1 MKLKKIKITNF
12 RCFGP
17 EETTMDFKDLTV
29 NIGANSAGKTAL
41 MHALLKLFG
50 ESSKETEISR
60 ADFHVPFDKTP
71 EEIVENEFSIEAVF
85 EFPEL
90 KEDGQSYA
98 VPVYF
103 ENFVVDAPGE
113 PPYLRVLLEAT
124 WVQSSNP
131 DGIVDCRFWYVTS
144 SENNPLRDEDKKVM
158 NKYDRSRI
166 KVIYVPAVREPS
178 AQLKNASGTILW
190 RALKGINWSEQAKEE
205 IYEKISL
212 VDDSFRNQP
221 GVSIIQDAIK
231 SQWKNYHNE
240 ERYSNAKIKFN
251 STDLEN
257 ILKKIEVEF
266 TPTETI
272 KSYKVES
279 LGDGLKSLF
288 YLSLVDSLL
297 EVENH
302 ALQEMLEEP
311 DAGNRILNI
320 DPPVL
325 TIIAIEEPE
334 NHISP
339 QLLGTVIK
347 NLERIAQ
354 RENSQTI
361 VTSHNPS
368 IIKRIEPENIRHFR
382 ICQETMKTVIKSITL
397 PEDQTEEFKYIKE
410 AIRAYPEL
418 YFAKLVILGEGDSE
432 EIILPKVI
440 ESAGYPIDSSGI
452 SIVPLGGR
460 HVNHFWRLLSQLDI
474 PYITLL
480 DLDRERSGGGWGR
493 IKYVL
498 NQLIKIGEDKNI
510 LLECNGSVL
519 SDEEFNKMHEWL
531 MDDQE
536 DVDLL
541 QEWCDY
547 LEEHNVYFSN
557 PLDIDFT
564 MLECFEDS
572 YKGTIGSSEGP
583 YIKKVDKII
592 NLTDEQKESKEF
604 KKRVEEDVRKT
615 LKPEGGQGNTYTD
628 EQREL
633 MIWYNY
639 FFLSRGKPTTHL
651 LALSNLDESVFRDR
665 LPDGFK
671 KINAAVYKM
680 LNPRVDT
687 SS

>member
-1 MKLKKIKITNF
+1 MKLKKIKVKNF

-17 EETTMDFKDLTV
+17 EETVMDFEDLTAI
-29 NIGANSAGKTAL
+29 IGANSSGKTAL
-41 MHALLKLFG
+41 MHSLLKLFG
-50 ESSKETEISR
+50 ESSKETEINR
-60 ADFHVPFDKTP
+60 ADFHVPSDKTP
-71 EEIVENEFSIEAVF
+71 EEIMKNEFSIEVVF

-98 VPVYF
+98 VPVYY
-103 ENFVVDAPGE
+103 ENFAVDAPGE

-131 DGIVDCRFWYVTS
+131 DGVVDCKFWYVTS
-144 SENNPLRDEDKKVM
+144 SENASVTDKDKKVM

-178 AQLKNASGTILW
+178 SQLKNASGTILW
-190 RALKGINWSEQAKEE
+190 RALKGINWSDQAKGE
-205 IYEKISL
+205 IREKISL
-212 VDDSFRNQP
+212 VDDSFRDQP
-221 GVSIIQDAIK
+221 GVSMIQKAIK

-240 ERYSNAKIKFN
+240 ERYSNAQIKFN

-297 EVENH
+297 EIENH
-302 ALQEMLEEP
+302 AIQEMLEEP
-311 DAGNRILNI
+311 NADNRILNI

-325 TIIAIEEPE
+325 TVIAIEEPE

-339 QLLGTVIK
+339 QLLGMVIK

-368 IIKRIEPENIRHFR
+368 IIKRIEPEKIRHFR
-382 ICQETMKTVIKSITL
+382 ICKETMKTVIKSITL
-397 PEDQTEEFKYIKE
+397 PEEQTEELKYIKE

-440 ESAGYPIDSSGI
+440 ESAGYPIDCSGI

-480 DLDRERSGGGWGR
+480 DLDRERNGGGWGR

-498 NQLIKIGEDKNI
+498 NQLIKIGKDKNE
-510 LLECNGSVL
+510 LLECDGAIL
-519 SDEEFNKMHEWL
+519 SDEELNDMHEWEL
-531 MDDQE
+531 NNQE
-536 DVDLL
+536 DVDNL
-541 QEWCDY
+541 QEWCEF
-547 LEEHNVYFSN
+547 LEGYDVYFSN

-564 MLECFEDS
+564 MLECFTDS
-572 YKGTIGSSEGP
+572 YKGTISSSEGP
-583 YIKKVDKII
+583 YIKKVNKII
-592 NLTDEQKESKEF
+592 NLTDEQKNSDEF

-615 LKPEGGQGNTYTD
+615 LKAEGGPGTTYTD

-651 LALSNLDESVFRDR
+651 LALSDLDESLFRDELPEVFR
-665 LPDGFK
+665 
-671 KINAAVYKM
+671 KINQAVYKS
-680 LNPRVDT
+680 LTPTVDI
-687 SS
+687 SD